1 MATSTPEKS
10 MCVVCQNVP
19 AVMTALSGAGLMT
32 RSVVRRVQASL
43 TAADEPAGQP
53 PTPMSAAPVQCTPPR
68 VLTATT
74 RA

>member
-1 MATSTPEKS
+1 

-32 RSVVRRVQASL
+32 RSVVRRVRTGR
-43 TAADEPAGQP
+43 TAADEPTGQP
-53 PTPMSAAPVQCTPPR
+53 PTPMSAAPVRCTPRQVMTP
-68 VLTATT
+68 TT

>member
-1 MATSTPEKS
+1 

-32 RSVVRRVQASL
+32 RSVVRRVRAGR
-43 TAADEPAGQP
+43 TAADEPTAQP
-53 PTPMSAAPVQCTPPR
+53 NTPMSAAPVRCTPPR
-68 VLTATT
+68 VMTPTA

>member
-1 MATSTPEKS
+1 

-32 RSVVRRVQASL
+32 RSVVRRVRAGR
-43 TAADEPAGQP
+43 TAADGPTGQP
-53 PTPMSAAPVQCTPPR
+53 PVPMSAAPMRCTPPR
-68 VLTATT
+68 VMAPTT

>member
-1 MATSTPEKS
+1 MAASAPEEP

-32 RSVVRRVQASL
+32 RSVVRRVQAGR
-43 TAADEPAGQP
+43 TDADEPAGQP
-53 PTPMSAAPVQCTPPR
+53 PTPISAAPVQCTPPR
-68 VLTATT
+68 VLTPTT